1 MMTPYQKL
9 QSLPEAQRFF
19 KPAIRFVQLDQLA
32 MAISDNQAAAL
43 LNAARSKLFQSINRR
58 SKRAA

>member
-1 MMTPYQKL
+1 MMTPYQKR
-9 QSLPEAQRFF
+9 QSLPGAQRVF
-19 KPAIRFVQLDQLA
+19 KPAIRFVQLNQLA